1 MVLLLGKIFLKLINR
16 EWRCEMIKNLPVYSA
31 VNLGD
36 KYLVQLEYHQ
46 EYIINGNIIK
56 GSINGGQIIVSDI
69 KDIKLHI
76 KPYQRIIN
84 YKNDDGTTLSED
96 EFDDILSKY
105 MYYYNSEDE
114 DFVFD
119 DDIDMHI
126 QYLKDKKYKDSFTPV
141 FTSEKSYSKSIEFK
155 VIGSLVDTGSKYI
168 ETAINYGNINYFGG
182 SGIYKVFI
190 GMIAKDTFDL
200 LYKDH
205 SDVLSYGV
213 NDKDTIEYVTY
224 KTDYIFLKNKPNYLK
239 KDAVKVVNSLE
250 DAKNI
255 EASIRAEVTNIIN
268 SFLYPQEVT
277 ETDVRVIKDKL
288 TNVVS
293 LLTISK
299 SHTLV
304 QTKFKIDKAVT
315 EINELIKLLG

>member
-1 MVLLLGKIFLKLINR
+1 
-16 EWRCEMIKNLPVYSA
+16 MIKNLPVYSA

-293 LLTISK
+293 LLTIFK

>member
-1 MVLLLGKIFLKLINR
+1 
-16 EWRCEMIKNLPVYSA
+16 MIKNLPVYSA